1 MSVSITINKD
11 GSATLYRD
19 GKKIRKGDRVS
30 VLREVW
36 EEAPVEKPKKEKPKS
51 RVRRWE
57 DAASRAMDAL
67 QELEE
72 IRGEF
77 EEWRD
82 NLPENLQ
89 QSALGEKLD
98 TVADLDIQSAL
109 EIVEEAAG
117 ADLPL
122 GFGRD

>member
-1 MSVSITINKD
+1 MTQTLSINKN
-11 GSATLYRD
+11 GTISVYTGGRKTWSGPVSELVAYLSTVPAPKA
-19 GKKIRKGDRVS
+19 KKI
-30 VLREVW
+30 
-36 EEAPVEKPKKEKPKS
+36 KPPS
-51 RVRRWE
+51 RGQRWS
-57 DAASRAMDAL
+57 DATSAAVQAL
-67 QELEE
+67 ETLEE

-77 EEWRD
+77 EEWKD

-98 TVADLDIQSAL
+98 AVVDLDIQSAL
-109 EIVEEAAG
+109 DTANEADS